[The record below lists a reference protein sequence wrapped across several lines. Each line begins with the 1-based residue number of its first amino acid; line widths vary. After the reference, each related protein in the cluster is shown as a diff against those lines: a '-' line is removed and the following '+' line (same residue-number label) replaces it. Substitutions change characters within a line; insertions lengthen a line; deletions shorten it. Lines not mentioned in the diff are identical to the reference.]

1 MDIWR
6 KIRYDTVLS
15 MRRALNTC
23 KLLSNLYNLQ
33 SKLFLQNFDSDVL
46 LSVSANQ
53 IYRAEEG
60 GGGFKAET
68 VDRPQNKSTE
78 GSSIDWW
85 RVPDEGH
92 CRVLLLLLLAKQ
104 VRVICCEWIWSGSH
118 VLGLSLRTGVRVG
131 VDQEAKQ
138 VVCVEKMWLIVLIL
152 LILVL
157 LLLWPRPITRGTSRK
172 AWTILDEIVE
182 WAKLQKHI
190 YMVVHME
197 TYNISANYL
206 QRRESEIR
214 RASTISLAYNAN
226 FIY

>member
-1 MDIWR
+1 MEIWR
-6 KIRYDTVLS
+6 KIRYVTVLS

-33 SKLFLQNFDSDVL
+33 SKRFFLQNFDFVVL
-46 LSVSANQ
+46 LGVSANQ

-85 RVPDEGH
+85 RIPDDGD
-92 CRVLLLLLLAKQ
+92 CWILLVLLLAKQ
-104 VRVICCEWIWSGSH
+104 VRVICCERICSRSH

-131 VDQEAKQ
+131 VDQESEQ
-138 VVCVEKMWLIVLIL
+138 IVCVEKRWLIL
-152 LILVL
+152 LILLVLVL

-172 AWTILDEIVE
+172 AWAILDEIVE
-182 WAKLQKHI
+182 WAKLQKYI

-206 QRRESEIR
+206 QWRER
-214 RASTISLAYNAN
+214 MSLSVL
-226 FIY
+226 FKIH